1 MRKTAIAIITAI
13 ASAAAVTTPAAAA
26 PKAMSILDIK
36 HSITDDNVVLPESF
50 ETKTRELHENFF
62 LEHYATRADEKGE
75 QIIKGTPQQYEQLL
89 SQIPAEIELPYNSI
103 VGNYINVYVDKR
115 RELVADMLA
124 LFNYYGDIFVEE
136 LLNAGLPVELQYLP
150 IIESALNPNAV
161 SRAGAVGLWQMMP
174 ATATGLGLEVNSL
187 VDQRR
192 DPRLSTRQAVRYLKQ
207 LYDIYNDWSIAIAA
221 YNCGPGNVNKA
232 LRRAGGGKKDF
243 WEIYPY
249 LLPETRGYLPAFIAA
264 NYVMNHYAKHGIRP
278 TLVKQKLVT
287 DTVLINHRVHFNQ
300 IADVLNIPI
309 EEIRMLNP
317 QFRKDIIPGD
327 NHPYALVLP
336 SQQVLSYIMSEKDI
350 LDRDA
355 NDYAR
360 RTYVEPGVT
369 TTTLD
374 DGTVVKTRIVR
385 KTHTVGR
392 GENLRSIAKKYGV
405 SATDIK
411 RWNNMSSS
419 KVKAGRKLVI
429 ETVERE
435 PVEGA
440 KLTAVESS
448 RTTAATT
455 QPADSTAATPADT
468 AAKPSATPAA
478 KPAATPA
485 KKQTTQK
492 QATAPRPTTYKVRRG
507 DTLSKIAKRFG
518 VTVKAIQDANGMAA
532 SNTRIDI
539 NQTLKIP
546 AKASKR

>member
-1 MRKTAIAIITAI
+1 MRKTAIAILTAI
-13 ASAAAVTTPAAAA
+13 AAVASAAAE
-26 PKAMSILDIK
+26 PKALSILDIK

-115 RELVADMLA
+115 RDLVADMLA

-419 KVKAGRKLVI
+419 KVKAGRKLII

-448 RTTAATT
+448 RTTAPTV
-455 QPADSTAATPADT
+455 QPTDSTAAKAPEAAD
-468 AAKPSATPAA
+468 
-478 KPAATPA
+478 KPAAPVAKPTTTPA

-492 QATAPRPTTYKVRRG
+492 PAEKRPTTYKVRRG
-507 DTLSKIAKRFG
+507 DNLSKIAKRFG
-518 VTVKAIQDANGMAA
+518 ITVKALQDANGMSP

-546 AKASKR
+546 AKTSKR